1 MNKSNMALGQTRGF
15 GWPRGPCF
23 FRATIQTRTQH
34 PDLPSTVTGDKL
46 FAEIPIHL
54 LHIG

>member
-15 GWPRGPCF
+15 GWLRGPCF